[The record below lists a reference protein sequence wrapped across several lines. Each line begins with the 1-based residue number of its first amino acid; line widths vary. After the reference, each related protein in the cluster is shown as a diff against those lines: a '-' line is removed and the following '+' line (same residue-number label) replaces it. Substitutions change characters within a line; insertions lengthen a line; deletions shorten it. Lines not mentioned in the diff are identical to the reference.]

1 MADNKRRPAE
11 AEAKPRPGPAGAGK
25 RPPGT
30 RPPDTGKRPAAGEKR
45 PTQGKRPDPAPE
57 EAEPQSAEAEA
68 EAEARELRRA
78 HLTGRAAILAVVAC
92 AIALSLAYPV
102 REYIA
107 QRREIAQLR
116 VQQRQAQQQVEGLA
130 EQKQRLGDEAYIRR
144 EARRRLH
151 MCDPEAKC
159 YVVLGGDDGGDQD
172 ATHKSAPPTP
182 PWYVNLWR
190 SVDAADRRR

>member
-1 MADNKRRPAE
+1 VPEGKKSPAE
-11 AEAKPRPGPAGAGK
+11 VDAK
-25 RPPGT
+25 
-30 RPPDTGKRPAAGEKR
+30 
-45 PTQGKRPDPAPE
+45 
-57 EAEPQSAEAEA
+57 
-68 EAEARELRRA
+68 ELRRA

-116 VQQRQAQQQVEGLA
+116 VQQRQGQQQVEQLA
-130 EQKQRLGDEAYIRR
+130 AQKQRLGDESYVRR

-151 MCDPEAKC
+151 MCDPGAKC
-159 YVVLGGDDGGDQD
+159 YVVLGGDQGDD
-172 ATHKSAPPTP
+172 PAAAKKAAPPTP

>member
-1 MADNKRRPAE
+1 MAE
-11 AEAKPRPGPAGAGK
+11 
-25 RPPGT
+25 
-30 RPPDTGKRPAAGEKR
+30 
-45 PTQGKRPDPAPE
+45 PDPQAT
-57 EAEPQSAEAEA
+57 EPDDKEI
-68 EAEARELRRA
+68 RRA

-116 VQQRQAQQQVEGLA
+116 VQQKVSQQQVEHLA
-130 EQKQRLGDEAYIRR
+130 AQKQRLGDEAYVRR

-151 MCDPEAKC
+151 MCDPGAKC
-159 YVVLGGDDGGDQD
+159 YVVVGGDQGDGRD
-172 ATHKSAPPTP
+172 AAQKSPPAAP
-182 PWYVNLWR
+182 PWYVTLWR

>member
-1 MADNKRRPAE
+1 MADEKRRSADS
-11 AEAKPRPGPAGAGK
+11 EAKPRPDPAGADRRPSGDRSPESGK
-25 RPPGT
+25 RP
-30 RPPDTGKRPAAGEKR
+30 
-45 PTQGKRPDPAPE
+45 
-57 EAEPQSAEAEA
+57 SAEADRKLT

-92 AIALSLAYPV
+92 AIALSLAYPL

-116 VQQRQAQQQVEGLA
+116 VQQRQAQQQVERLA
-130 EQKQRLGDEAYIRR
+130 EQKQRLGDESYVRR

-151 MCDPEAKC
+151 MCDPGAKC
-159 YVVLGGDDGGDQD
+159 YVVLGDDDGGDQN
-172 ATHKSAPPTP
+172 ATHKPAPPSP

>member
-1 MADNKRRPAE
+1 MTEEKKRPAE
-11 AEAKPRPGPAGAGK
+11 VDAK
-25 RPPGT
+25 
-30 RPPDTGKRPAAGEKR
+30 
-45 PTQGKRPDPAPE
+45 
-57 EAEPQSAEAEA
+57 
-68 EAEARELRRA
+68 ELRRA

-116 VQQRQAQQQVEGLA
+116 VQQRQAQQQVEELA
-130 EQKQRLGDEAYIRR
+130 AQKQRLGDESYVRG

-151 MCDPEAKC
+151 MCDQGAKC
-159 YVVLGGDDGGDQD
+159 YVVLGGDEGAGGD
-172 ATHKSAPPTP
+172 AGHKAAPPTP
-182 PWYVNLWR
+182 PWYVTLWH